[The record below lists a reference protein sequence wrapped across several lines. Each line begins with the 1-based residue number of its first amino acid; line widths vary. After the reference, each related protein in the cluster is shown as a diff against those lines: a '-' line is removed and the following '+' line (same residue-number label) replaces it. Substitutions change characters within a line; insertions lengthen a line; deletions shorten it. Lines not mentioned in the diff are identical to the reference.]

1 MLNSLFHTVF
11 GFLWFTF
18 SLLVVVFVSLFAAVT
33 AGVVHVVNIFDRVVV
48 GR

>member
-11 GFLWFTF
+11 GFLWLGF
-18 SLLVVVFVSLFAAVT
+18 SLLVVVFVSLFAAV
-33 AGVVHVVNIFDRVVV
+33 ASGVVHVVNIFDRVVV